1 MNANWHSL
9 LDKLNQALMKHT
21 NQSICVFKAFCIS
34 NVKQNNVSSV
44 LHKSFSLF
52 LLGGMHFMGIDDLEE
67 VHHSFHYKEKQGVD
81 KTNWYLQAF
90 NKFLMHLINCFPQ
103 ILSAVQGGCVSL

>member
-1 MNANWHSL
+1 
-9 LDKLNQALMKHT
+9 
-21 NQSICVFKAFCIS
+21 
-34 NVKQNNVSSV
+34 
-44 LHKSFSLF
+44 
-52 LLGGMHFMGIDDLEE
+52 MGIDDLEE